1 MGTHLMD
8 ALDVRLSDG
17 ITLAVAPSL
26 RAITTYVALEQET
39 WFEKELAFLQH
50 LLRPGMTAI
59 DIGAN
64 VGAYSLAMARLV
76 APGRVFAY
84 EPASE
89 PRALLERSR
98 NLNQVFN
105 LEIHAVALSDS
116 QREGHIAFGAS
127 SELNALAES
136 GPGERVA
143 ITNMDAEDAE
153 RGWSNPD
160 FVKIDAEGEEDRIL
174 AGGRNFFARHSPL
187 VMFEIKAGDAVN
199 EHLRSIFPAMRYR
212 LFRLLAGLPVLVPVD
227 STEALDGYELN
238 LFAAK
243 PDRAHALVQS
253 GLLVESVPRWEP
265 DVGARRDALSLLMT
279 QAFATDFKALLQGD
293 TALDPDYRDS
303 LAAYGVWRAADV
315 SLPERCAAIRYAFGL
330 LRSLCQRTASLERL
344 STYARIAWEAGERG
358 ACVQGLDALARAM
371 QRGPV
376 SVTEPFWPACPRFDA
391 IAPKN
396 QHGDWFAT
404 SALEQFERTKSFS
417 SLFSGGSPFLK
428 WLCRQPF
435 ASIEMERRRIL
446 LAAHAQQRVE
456 VPGRLCAAAPDHLNA
471 EIWRAGKV
479 PGTSL
484 RRGDSA
490 SPGNL
495 AARTSST

>member
-1 MGTHLMD
+1 MD
-8 ALDVRLSDG
+8 ALDVRLSNG

-39 WFEKELAFLQH
+39 WFEKELAFLPH

-64 VGAYSLAMARLV
+64 VGAYSIAMARLV
-76 APGRVFAY
+76 APGRVFGY

-98 NLNQVFN
+98 NLNQVLN
-105 LEIHAVALSDS
+105 LEIHAVALSDR

-136 GPGERVA
+136 GPGERVR
-143 ITNMDAEDAE
+143 ITSMDAEDAE
-153 RGWSNPD
+153 RGWSCPD
-160 FVKIDAEGEEDRIL
+160 FVKIDAEGEEERIL
-174 AGGRNFFARHSPL
+174 AGGSNFFARYSPL

-227 STEALDGYELN
+227 RADALDGYELN
-238 LFAAK
+238 LFASK
-243 PDRAHALVQS
+243 PDRANALARS

-265 DVGARRDALSLLMT
+265 DAGARRNALSLLRT
-279 QAFATDFKALLQGD
+279 QVFAADLKALLQSD

-315 SLPERCAAIRYAFGL
+315 SLPERCAAIHYAFGL
-330 LRSLCQRTASLERL
+330 LRSVTRGTASAARL
-344 STYARIAWEAGERG
+344 STFARVAYEAGERG
-358 ACVQGLDALARAM
+358 GCVQALDALTTAM

-376 SVTEPFWPACPRFDA
+376 SVAEPFWPACPRFDA
-391 IAPKN
+391 IAPEN
-396 QHGDWFAT
+396 QLLADWFAT
-404 SALEQFERTKSFS
+404 SAFEQFERTKSFS
-417 SLFSGGSPFLK
+417 SLFSGASPFLG

-435 ASIEMERRRIL
+435 ASIEMERRRVL
-446 LAAHAQQRVE
+446 LAARAQQRVE
-456 VPGRLCAAAPDHLNA
+456 VPGRLCAVAPDHLNA
-471 EIWRAGKV
+471 EIWRAGNV

-484 RRGDSA
+484 QPCDSA
-490 SPGNL
+490 APGI
-495 AARTSST
+495 